1 MHSMKKIFRF
11 FRRPWR
17 ILLFAV
23 AGGIVLY
30 ASGVFK
36 KAPSED
42 FLTVKKGT
50 VIQQVRVTGQFK
62 PAESVELG
70 FERTGRVVRVSASVG
85 DTVSAGQTLVV
96 LDQGELSAQFAEAS
110 AAVAREQAK
119 LDQLRKGTRPEE
131 LNVSVAEIA
140 SAQVTLTEA
149 RQAFQDTLQDAYAKA
164 NDAVRNKLDSFF
176 LNPRTSPQLLFS
188 VSDSQ
193 IKVNIE
199 AKRLALESPLS
210 IWGSSLQMFT
220 GEGDFTAYDVIAQKN
235 LASTRDIVSAAA
247 FALNTVVPSGSL
259 TQATIDGWRANVS
272 SALSSVSTAI
282 TALST
287 AREGFKSAEANLKVA
302 EDKYALSKA
311 GATFEE
317 IAAEEA
323 QVEQAAANV
332 RTIGAQ
338 MAKTVLRSP
347 ITGVVTR
354 QDAKVGEII
363 SPNSAIIAVMSKSNL
378 EIEANVPEVDV
389 GKIAVGNAVQVTV
402 DALPGNVF
410 KAVLSH
416 IDPAET
422 VIDGVANFKIK
433 AIPGNADPR
442 FKSGLTANL
451 SIETLRKENV
461 LTLPQYAILEKDAGT
476 FVKMKNGKEIVEIS
490 VALGVRSEDG
500 LVEILSGATEG
511 DAVLNI
517 GLKNGN

>member
-1 MHSMKKIFRF
+1 MKKIFRF
-11 FRRPWR
+11 FCRPWR
-17 ILLFAV
+17 ILLLAV
-23 AGGIVLY
+23 AMGIILY

-42 FLTVKKGT
+42 FLIVKKGT

-96 LDQGELSAQFAEAS
+96 LDQSELSAQFSEAS
-110 AAVAREQAK
+110 ATVAREQAK
-119 LDQLRKGTRPEE
+119 LDQLRKGTRSEE
-131 LNVSVAEIA
+131 LNVFVAEIA

-149 RQAFQDTLQDAYAKA
+149 RQTFRDTVQDAYAKA
-164 NDAVRNKLDSFF
+164 NDAIRNKLDSFF
-176 LNPRTSPQLLFS
+176 LNPRTLPQLLFS

-199 AKRLALESPLS
+199 AKRLALESPFVL
-210 IWGSSLQMFT
+210 WGSSLQTFMET
-220 GEGDFTAYDVIAQKN
+220 GDLMAYDTTAQNN
-235 LASTRDIVSAAA
+235 LVSTRDMVSTAA

-282 TALST
+282 TALSA
-287 AREGFKSAEANLKVA
+287 AREGFKSAEANLKVS

-311 GATFEE
+311 GATPEE

-347 ITGVVTR
+347 INGMVTR

-363 SPNSAIIAVMSKSNL
+363 SPNSVIVAVMSQNNL

-389 GKIAVGNAVQVTV
+389 GKIALGNIVWVTV
-402 DALPGNVF
+402 DALPGNTF
-410 KAVLSH
+410 QATLSH

-433 AIPGNADPR
+433 AIPGNADAR

-451 SIETLRKENV
+451 AIETLRKENV

-476 FVKMKNGKEIVEIS
+476 FVKIKSGKETLEIS
-490 VALGVRSEDG
+490 VTLGVRSEDG
-500 LVEILSGATEG
+500 LVEVLSGVKEG

-517 GLKNGN
+517 GLKNGK